1 MKKQVT
7 FWVKSKLVFLILKG
21 MIELNFECEKA
32 NQFLSK
38 KQTTFYKYISTYI
51 TQKWFAFWFSNVSN
65 HVNYFKWKVVCFLLK
80 NWFAFW
86 PSKFTSIITCKIKKL
101 VCFLP
106 KKWLAFHFHDLRP
119 LTIKVESCL
128 LLTQKVTCFSF
139 LWPLTFYKKNWKI
152 LKKIE
157 NGKFDLLLTQ
167 KLACLSFPGN
177 VFEIGLLLFTWFSK
191 NCLLLTWKVTC
202 FLFLLMTFDL

>member
-1 MKKQVT
+1 MKSSLL
-7 FWVKSKLVFLILKG
+7 F
-21 MIELNFECEKA
+21 
-32 NQFLSK
+32 
-38 KQTTFYKYISTYI
+38 
-51 TQKWFAFWFSNVSN
+51 TQKLI
-65 HVNYFKWKVVCFLLK
+65 CFLTFKIYFHHYLQ
-80 NWFAFW
+80 NQET
-86 PSKFTSIITCKIKKL
+86 SLLFTQKVTCFSFPLTIKVESCLLLTPK
-101 VCFLP
+101 VTCFSFP
-106 KKWLAFHFHDLRP
+106 WP

-139 LWPLTFYKKNWKI
+139 QWRLTFYNKNWKI